1 MKNIIVILFVIVN
14 LVFNSLAVYSEDTK
28 PGKKQVAK
36 ERAVAGKDF
45 KTVQK
50 KDPKVP
56 DVSFGA
62 DEPQKEEL
70 IQVTVKNEFDE
81 EIRVK
86 FDTNREYPIAPHE
99 YISLGQRKP
108 GKYTLTIYNKKGEFV
123 DNLTRNIDN
132 RNKFVLNKDIVSNS
146 DKITGLSTGQKVAIG
161 AGAIG
166 AAALG
171 AALLNMALAG
181 SEEQVA
187 QEQYIPPLPQ
197 QPILDQNQ
205 VAQQPQQVV
214 IPPEQAIPQNNAVIP
229 GGMSVRFLNTRYA
242 EVTVIVEGIDKNPIG
257 DGWLIMLA
265 QPEQKPQP
273 LMYNS
278 EKISISAEQK
288 IKIVL
293 PSGLEIQRYAFEL
306 DVDPVDGSYVW
317 ILK

>member
-1 MKNIIVILFVIVN
+1 MTLSF
-14 LVFNSLAVYSEDTK
+14 VFNGLVVYSEDVK
-28 PGKKQVAK
+28 PNKKQVVK
-36 ERAVAGKDF
+36 ERTVAGKDF
-45 KTVQK
+45 NMIQK
-50 KDPKVP
+50 KKPSVP

-86 FDTNREYPIAPHE
+86 FDTNREYPIGPHE

-108 GKYTLTIYNKKGEFV
+108 GKYTLTIYNKNGDFV

-132 RNKFVLNKDIVSNS
+132 RNKFVLNKEIVSNS

-161 AGAIG
+161 AGA
-166 AAALG
+166 LG
-171 AALLNMALAG
+171 AATLGAVLLNMALEG
-181 SEEQVA
+181 NQQGEEA
-187 QEQYIPPLPQ
+187 QYIPPPLPS
-197 QPILDQNQ
+197 QPLPDQNQ
-205 VAQQPQQVV
+205 IVQQPQ
-214 IPPEQAIPQNNAVIP
+214 PAAAPEQPVLQNNAVIP
-229 GGMSVRFLNTRYA
+229 GGMSVRFLNTRYS

-257 DGWLIMLA
+257 NGWLIMLA

-278 EKISISAEQK
+278 EKISIGAERK

-293 PSGLEIQRYAFEL
+293 PSGLEIQRYGFEL
-306 DVDPVDGSYVW
+306 DVDSVDNSYVW
-317 ILK
+317 VLK